1 MQYYFLILFFFLSNI
16 VAAKAA
22 DYIHITDS
30 TKIVYVVRAYVEYFE
45 DTGNVQKPD
54 ELFHSNSF
62 KRVQDHVDD
71 LINDNR
77 LSTYWIRFT
86 IIHHSEKLYRLEMYD
101 HDIDEVSLYLKG
113 KNGIAEMHS
122 GYAVNFENRD
132 LYHKNPGFMITGNP
146 GDTVTC
152 LMRFRSHN
160 SNVLEPVIRS
170 IPEFYRYSVL
180 EYTLLGFFYGFTCI
194 IIIYNLVYFLIL
206 RKIRY
211 LYYLIYMFTIT
222 VFLMSRNGT
231 GFQFLW
237 PENPG
242 ANYYIELLSSAL
254 AITCFLLFANSYLK
268 IKKRNKTLNLLLLV
282 LNGINAV
289 SALLQIFLNTYL
301 EDQLLSLILI
311 QIAFALSL
319 FYFRKDNA
327 ISIWF
332 LIGFVILNVGFIIS
346 WLEHVN
352 LISSSIFTVYVL
364 YFSVNLQFITT
375 SISLTISIKQLSDDK
390 NKALV
395 QLLETADKN
404 QTMRILALKKQM
416 SPHFIFNALNSILQR
431 ILSDNKEDAAEHLIK
446 FSKIIRKNLEQSD
459 ALYARVTDE
468 IEILKLYMSL
478 EAMRL
483 GNSFHYAIDIDPAI
497 KADQEYIPS
506 FIIQPFVENSIWH
519 GLMPKKGPKN
529 IWIKI
534 SKTETTLFI
543 TIEDNGIGRKQAG
556 MHNKMHES
564 NSQGIHLIEERLKL
578 INKKFHI
585 DSGME
590 IQDLY
595 DVENKP
601 LGTRVILKTAITYEQ
616 SHTNYYS

>member
-282 LNGINAV
+282 LIGINAV

>member
-1 MQYYFLILFFFLSNI
+1 M

-30 TKIVYVVRAYVEYFE
+30 TKLVYVVRAYVEYFE

-54 ELFHSNSF
+54 ELFYSKNF
-62 KRVQDHVDD
+62 ERVQDHVDD

-101 HDIDEVSLYLKG
+101 HDIDQVSLYLKG
-113 KNGIAEMHS
+113 KNGIEEMHS
-122 GYAVNFENRD
+122 GYAAEFDNRD
-132 LYHKNPGFMITGNP
+132 LYHKNPGFLITGNP

-152 LMRFRSHN
+152 LMQFKSHN

-180 EYTLLGFFYGFTCI
+180 EYTLLGFFYGFTFI

-237 PENPG
+237 PESPG
-242 ANYYIELLSSAL
+242 ANYYIELLSSAI

-282 LNGINAV
+282 LIGINAV
-289 SALLQIFLNTYL
+289 SAFLQIFFNTYL

-332 LIGFVILNVGFIIS
+332 LIGFVILNAGFIIS

-352 LISSSIFTVYVL
+352 LIPSSIFTVYVL

-483 GNSFHYAIDIDPAI
+483 GNSFQYAIEIDPAI
-497 KADQEYIPS
+497 KADQEFIPS

-519 GLMPKKGPKN
+519 GLMPKQGTKN

-534 SKTETTLFI
+534 SKSDTTLYI
-543 TIEDNGIGRKQAG
+543 SIEDNGIGRLQAG
-556 MHNKMHES
+556 KNKKQHDS

-578 INKKFHI
+578 INRKFQI

-590 IQDLY
+590 IHDLY
-595 DVENKP
+595 DSENNP
-601 LGTRVILKTAITYEQ
+601 SGTRVILKTAITYEQ